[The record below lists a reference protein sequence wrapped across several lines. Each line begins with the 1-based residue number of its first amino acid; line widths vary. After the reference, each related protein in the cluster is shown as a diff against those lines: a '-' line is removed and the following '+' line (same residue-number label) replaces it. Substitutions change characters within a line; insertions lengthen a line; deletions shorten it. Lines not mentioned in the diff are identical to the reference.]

1 MILYKLINNINEGE
15 HMNNLF
21 DKYKVLIIDDEQD
34 ITEILDTVLKR
45 EGFDNIFIADSGEE
59 GIELFKKVN
68 PDIVLL
74 DIMLPDISGYDVF
87 NELRK
92 TSQVP
97 ILFISAKDEE
107 MDRLLGFAIGADDYI
122 TKPFSAKE
130 VAFRLKVRLKAINNI
145 SNQQTEN
152 KKRIIEFGDIKINE
166 ETREVYKA
174 DKYLE
179 FTAKE
184 LKLLMYLVNNPNM
197 IISKENICQEV
208 WGEDFFGYDNTITVH
223 IRKLR
228 MKIEDNPSKP
238 KYITTVIGLG
248 YKFIMKGD

>member
-1 MILYKLINNINEGE
+1 MSNI
-15 HMNNLF
+15 F
-21 DKYKVLIIDDEQD
+21 DKYKVLLIDDEQD
-34 ITEILDTVLKR
+34 IIDILDTVLKR
-45 EGFDNIFIADSGEE
+45 EGFSNIFIANNGND

-92 TSQVP
+92 ISQVP
-97 ILFISAKDEE
+97 ILFISAKGEE
-107 MDRLLGFAIGADDYI
+107 VDRLLGFAIGADDYI

-130 VAFRLKVRLKAINNI
+130 VAFRLKARLKVFDNATNNAIK
-145 SNQQTEN
+145 

-166 ETREVYKA
+166 ETGEVYKK
-174 DKYLE
+174 DKSLE
-179 FTAKE
+179 LTAKE
-184 LKLLMYLVNNPNM
+184 LKLLMYLVNNPNR
-197 IISKENICQEV
+197 IISKEMICKEV

-228 MKIEDNPSKP
+228 IKIEDIPSKP
-238 KYITTVIGLG
+238 NYITTVIGLG
-248 YKFIMKGD
+248 YKFVMKGE

>member
-1 MILYKLINNINEGE
+1 
-15 HMNNLF
+15 MNNNY

-34 ITEILDTVLKR
+34 ITDILDTVLKR
-45 EGFDNIFIADSGEE
+45 EGFNNIYVADNGKDGIDIFN
-59 GIELFKKVN
+59 KVN

-92 TSQVP
+92 NSQIP

-107 MDRLLGFAIGADDYI
+107 VDRLLGFAIGADDYI

-130 VAFRLKVRLKAINNI
+130 VAFRLKVRLKAIDSNFNQNI
-145 SNQQTEN
+145 E
-152 KKRIIEFGDIKINE
+152 KRKRTIKFGDIRINE
-166 ETREVYKA
+166 ETGEVSKGGNS
-174 DKYLE
+174 LE

-184 LKLLMYLVNNPNM
+184 LKLLMYLVNNPNI
-197 IISKENICQEV
+197 IISKENICKEV
-208 WGEDFFGYDNTITVH
+208 WGEDFFGFDNTITVH

-248 YKFIMKGD
+248 YKFVMKGE

>member
-1 MILYKLINNINEGE
+1 
-15 HMNNLF
+15 MNSIF

-34 ITEILDTVLKR
+34 IIDILDTVLKR
-45 EGFDNIFIADSGEE
+45 EGFSNIFIANNGAD

-92 TSQVP
+92 YSQAP
-97 ILFISAKDEE
+97 ILFISAKAEE
-107 MDRLLGFAIGADDYI
+107 VDRLLGFAIGADDYI

-130 VAFRLKVRLKAINNI
+130 VAYRLKARLKAFDNI
-145 SNQQTEN
+145 SIN
-152 KKRIIEFGDIKINE
+152 KNIKVKRIIKFGDIEINE
-166 ETREVYKA
+166 ETSEVYKGR
-174 DKYLE
+174 KLLE

-184 LKLLMYLVNNPNM
+184 LKLLMYLINNPNR
-197 IISKENICQEV
+197 IISKEMICNEV
-208 WGEDFFGYDNTITVH
+208 WGENFFGYDNTITVH

-248 YKFIMKGD
+248 YKFMMNGE

>member
-1 MILYKLINNINEGE
+1 MNNI
-15 HMNNLF
+15 F

-34 ITEILDTVLKR
+34 IIDILDTVLKR
-45 EGFDNIFIADSGEE
+45 EGFKNIFIANNGTD

-92 TSQVP
+92 YSQAP
-97 ILFISAKDEE
+97 ILFISAKAEE
-107 MDRLLGFAIGADDYI
+107 VDRLLGFAIGADDYI

-130 VAFRLKVRLKAINNI
+130 VAYRLKARLKAFDNVSINKNI
-145 SNQQTEN
+145 KVNRVI
-152 KKRIIEFGDIKINE
+152 KFGDIEINE
-166 ETREVYKA
+166 ETSEVYKCA
-174 DKYLE
+174 KLLE

-184 LKLLMYLVNNPNM
+184 LKLLMYLINNPNR
-197 IISKENICQEV
+197 IISKEMICNEV
-208 WGEDFFGYDNTITVH
+208 WGENFFGYDNTITVH

-248 YKFIMKGD
+248 YKFMMNGE

>member
-1 MILYKLINNINEGE
+1 MSNI
-15 HMNNLF
+15 F

-34 ITEILDTVLKR
+34 ITDILDTVLRR
-45 EGFDNIFIADSGEE
+45 EGFKNIFISDNGND
-59 GIELFKKVN
+59 GIELFKKVD

-92 TSQVP
+92 ISQVP

-107 MDRLLGFAIGADDYI
+107 VDRLLGFAIGADDYI

-130 VAFRLKVRLKAINNI
+130 VAFRLKVRLKAINDI
-145 SNQQTEN
+145 SNQKNEN
-152 KKRIIEFGDIKINE
+152 KNRIIKFDDIVINE
-166 ETREVYKA
+166 EKGEVFKGE
-174 DKYLE
+174 KKLE
-179 FTAKE
+179 LTAKE
-184 LKLLMYLVNNPNM
+184 LKLLMYLVNSPNR
-197 IISKENICQEV
+197 IISKENICKEV

-228 MKIEDNPSKP
+228 TKIEDNPSKP
-238 KYITTVIGLG
+238 KYITTAIGLG
-248 YKFIMKGD
+248 YKFVMKGD

>member
-1 MILYKLINNINEGE
+1 MSNI
-15 HMNNLF
+15 F
-21 DKYKVLIIDDEQD
+21 DRYKVLLIDDEQD
-34 ITEILDTVLKR
+34 IIDILDTVLRR
-45 EGFDNIFIADSGEE
+45 EGFKNLYIANNGRD
-59 GIELFKKVN
+59 GIDLFNKVK

-92 TSQVP
+92 FSEVP

-107 MDRLLGFAIGADDYI
+107 VDRLLGFAIGADDYI

-130 VAFRLKVRLKAINNI
+130 VAFRLKVRLKVFDKNINKEIKSKNNI
-145 SNQQTEN
+145 I
-152 KKRIIEFGDIKINE
+152 KFGDISINE
-166 ETREVYKA
+166 ETGEVYKGSQS
-174 DKYLE
+174 LE

-184 LKLLMYLVNNPNM
+184 LKLLIYLVNNPNR
-197 IISKENICQEV
+197 IISKEMICKEV
-208 WGEDFFGYDNTITVH
+208 WGDDFFGYDNTITVH

-228 MKIEDNPSKP
+228 KKIEDTPSKP

-248 YKFIMKGD
+248 YKFTKGD

>member
-1 MILYKLINNINEGE
+1 
-15 HMNNLF
+15 MNSIF
-21 DKYKVLIIDDEQD
+21 DKFKVLIIDDEED
-34 ITEILDTVLKR
+34 ITDILDTVLKR
-45 EGFDNIFIADSGEE
+45 EGFSNIFIANNGKD

-92 TSQVP
+92 YSKLP
-97 ILFISAKDEE
+97 ILFISAKTEE
-107 MDRLLGFAIGADDYI
+107 VDRLLGFAIGADDYI

-130 VAFRLKVRLKAINNI
+130 VAFRLKARLKTFDNIVTNKSIN
-145 SNQQTEN
+145 EN
-152 KKRIIEFGDIKINE
+152 KIIKFGDVEINE
-166 ETREVYKA
+166 ETGEVYKGGEIL
-174 DKYLE
+174 D

-184 LKLLMYLVNNPNM
+184 LKLLMYLINNPNR
-197 IISKENICQEV
+197 IISKEMICNEV

-223 IRKLR
+223 IRRLR
-228 MKIEDNPSKP
+228 KKIEDNPSKP

-248 YKFIMKGD
+248 YKFVMKGE